1 MSANASMN
9 YFFISGLLVF
19 VISIIY
25 VIIKV
30 RKKQTANAIV
40 ILVTGLATL
49 FMLSGAGTAAL
60 TKDDLHQISCRHYN
74 TYQVNNKGI
83 YTFGKERYSKNG
95 DNHSKEA
102 EINTI
107 YTKNQKTKYHAEV
120 VTFDLSKEQKYNWSH
135 SFNLA
140 KQIAAHTNQQ
150 KYLINIYK

>member
-9 YFFISGLLVF
+9 YFFTLGLIIFL
-19 VISIIY
+19 ISIVY

-30 RKKQTANAIV
+30 RKKQTTNAIAMLV
-40 ILVTGLATL
+40 ISIITL
-49 FMLSGAGTAAL
+49 FMLSGAGTATL
-60 TKDDLHQISCRHYN
+60 TKDNLHQISCRHYN
-74 TYQVNNKGI
+74 TYYINGKGI
-83 YTFGKERYSKNG
+83 YTFGKERYSKDG
-95 DNHSKEA
+95 TDNSNEA

-107 YTKNQKTKYHAEV
+107 YTKNQKTKLHAEV